1 VGASDDLGRGQSTF
15 LVEMTEVANIL
26 NNATARSLV
35 ILDEIG
41 RGTSTYDGVSL
52 AGAITEYLHDKVGCR
67 ALFAT
72 HYHELARLADRLDG
86 LRNYNAE
93 VQEGPDDIVFLH
105 RIAPGSADKSYGIH
119 VARLAGVPREVLDR
133 AEQMLAELEA
143 EPEGGEERPATLH
156 LRRNGR
162 SLQSR

>member
-15 LVEMTEVANIL
+15 LVEMAEVANIL
-26 NNATARSLV
+26 NNATSRSLV

-52 AGAITEYLHDKVGCR
+52 AGAITKYLHDKVGCR

-105 RIAPGSADKSYGIH
+105 RIAPGSADKSYGTH
-119 VARLAGVPREVLDR
+119 VARLAGVPGEVLHR

-143 EPEGGEERPATLH
+143 GPTRGEEPPVPLDS
-156 LRRNGR
+156 RRNGR
-162 SLQSR
+162 SFQAG